1 MKAWGYWKSDYAN
14 AKYASDTDP
23 GIRSLP
29 GRLPT
34 MDSSLEGQS

>member
-14 AKYASDTDP
+14 AKYVSDTDP
-23 GIRSLP
+23 SVRSLP

-34 MDSSLEGQS
+34 IDTALERHS